1 MPSRS
6 AARPM
11 GWPAIVRYGL
21 DPAPGGLALVQD
33 LLNTAPS
40 GPGELDLL
48 GRTESALSWWDEAR
62 TSWEEATGP
71 TAAEL
76 AITETDLDGL
86 RMFRDALRLLVTRDN
101 SGNSD
106 TRGHGTLSLPLA
118 AVVLRMDDDG
128 QVRVEPRGSGWQA
141 IASMALIEIMEAQ
154 RVDTWRRLK
163 TCREARCRA
172 AFYDRS
178 RNNSKVWHDVHTCG
192 NAVNVRAYRTRQ
204 RVARSHPSETP

>member
-1 MPSRS
+1 
-6 AARPM
+6 M
-11 GWPAIVRYGL
+11 GWPATVRYEI

-33 LLNTAPS
+33 LLNTAPA
-40 GPGELDLL
+40 GPGGLDLL
-48 GRTESALSWWDEAR
+48 DRAETALGWWDEAR
-62 TSWEEATGP
+62 TAWEEATRP
-71 TAAEL
+71 TAVEL
-76 AITETDLDGL
+76 VLTETDLHGL

-101 SGNSD
+101 SADGGTSD
-106 TRGHGTLSLPLA
+106 RDRSLPLA
-118 AVVLRMDDDG
+118 AVALRMGDDG
-128 QVRVEPRGSGWQA
+128 QVRVEPRGSGWRA
-141 IASMALIEIMEAQ
+141 IAAVALIEIMEAQ

-192 NAVNVRAYRTRQ
+192 NAVNVRAYRARQ